1 MATKNRK
8 NVFKVVGLK
17 WNMKYS
23 YIASNFIQLD
33 KLIIT
38 F

>member
-1 MATKNRK
+1 MAIKNRN
-8 NVFKVVGLK
+8 NVFKVVDLK
-17 WNMKYS
+17 WNMNYS
-23 YIASNFIQLD
+23 YIASNFIRLD